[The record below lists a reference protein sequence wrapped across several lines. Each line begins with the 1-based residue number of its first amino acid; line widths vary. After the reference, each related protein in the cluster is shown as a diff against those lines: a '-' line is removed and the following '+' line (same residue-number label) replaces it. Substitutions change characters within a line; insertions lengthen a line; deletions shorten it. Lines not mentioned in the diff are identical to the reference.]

1 MPTLLRAPWLAWSGK
16 TALAASFWTLHRS
29 LRTAQCVL
37 YTHRAG
43 WELCLLGEH
52 GFPRSR
58 VCRTVDQVIGTSE
71 EWKATLVWDG
81 WAAANVA
88 R

>member
-1 MPTLLRAPWLAWSGK
+1 MPTLLRAPWLVWSGR
-16 TALAASFWTLHRS
+16 TALAATFWTLHRS

-37 YTHRAG
+37 YTHRFG

-52 GFPRSR
+52 AFPRSH
-58 VCRTVDQVIGTSE
+58 VCRTIDEVSDTRD

-81 WAAANVA
+81 WAVANVA